1 MHDLDRRLAALS
13 PQQRLL
19 LERRLQERGI
29 HLPTSDRIPKRSQ
42 PDNLPLS
49 FAQTRLWFIQQLDPD
64 NIAYNLATALH
75 LYGEFNAAV
84 LEKALNEIVRRH
96 EILRTRFCTD
106 SQGQPIQ
113 QIVPNLTLSIPIVD
127 LTQAETD
134 REIVWQCVR
143 QEASRP
149 FDLTRAP
156 LMRLKLLH
164 LGDREWVLSVVLH
177 HLICDR
183 WSVGVLVRELSA
195 LYNAFLHGQPS
206 PLANLP
212 VQYGDYA
219 LWQRDWLQGEALDR
233 QLAYWRQQLDDAPP
247 VLDLPGDRPRPAIQT
262 YRGAR
267 EPIALSKSLSQA
279 LKRLCVEEG
288 ATPYMVLLSA
298 FNVLLYRYTNRADIV
313 VGTDIANRDRRE
325 IEGAIGLFFN
335 TLVLRTDLSGNPTF
349 RELLARVREV
359 ALGAYAHQEL
369 PFEKL
374 VEALNPE
381 RSLSRMPLYQVKFD
395 LQQAPVRSLE
405 LSGLTVTPFPV
416 ENGTTKF
423 DLRFNL
429 QDTADGIAGEV
440 EYSSDLFDA
449 ATVRRIVAHF
459 QTLLARVTDHPDRP
473 LSALSLLTPDE
484 REQQQQWNCTE
495 ADYPSHRCVHQL
507 LSDRARDTPEAIAVE
522 CGSERLTYRQLDRR
536 ANQLAHDLQRQGV
549 GPETVVGIY
558 CDRSVAMMV
567 GLLGVLKAG
576 GTYLPLD
583 PAFPR
588 DRLAFIL
595 ADANASIVVTQQHRA
610 AELPQTDAKVTCL
623 DRDGS
628 DIAAWSDRAPDP
640 AITPDNLAYIIYTS
654 GSTGQPKGVEIPH
667 RALTNFLCAMGSLL
681 QISDRDVWLA
691 VTTIAFDIAALEL
704 YLPLLVGARL
714 VIAVREACSER
725 TYRATATDGT
735 QLARTLDACGA
746 TLVQATP
753 ATWTML
759 LASGWRGRDN
769 LVVLCGGEAL
779 NGTVAAQLQQ
789 RCAVLWNLY
798 GPTETTIWSTAY
810 RVESAD
816 DGIVPIGYP
825 IANTQI
831 HLLDSDLQ
839 PVPVGVPGEMYVG
852 GAGLARGYRH
862 RPHLS
867 AANFIANPHSSDP
880 GARLYKTGDL
890 ARYRSDGAIAFL
902 GRLDR
907 QVKRRGYRIELG
919 EIEAALIQ
927 HPDIA
932 EAAVVMG
939 EELVAYLVAAN
950 DTVPSMGQLRQFLR
964 QTLPDY
970 MLPDRAATL
979 DALPRTPN
987 GKLDRRSLPDPDRT
1001 RSSDR
1006 EFVAP
1011 RTPTETALADIWAQV
1026 LNLEAIGIRD
1036 NFFELGGHSLSATQ
1050 VSARVRERFGVELP
1064 LQDFFAEPTVAHLA
1078 DCLDRCQTDTSPT
1091 PTEDRE
1097 ELEL

>member
-1 MHDLDRRLAALS
+1 
-13 PQQRLL
+13 
-19 LERRLQERGI
+19 
-29 HLPTSDRIPKRSQ
+29 
-42 PDNLPLS
+42 
-49 FAQTRLWFIQQLDPD
+49 
-64 NIAYNLATALH
+64 
-75 LYGEFNAAV
+75 
-84 LEKALNEIVRRH
+84 
-96 EILRTRFCTD
+96 
-106 SQGQPIQ
+106 
-113 QIVPNLTLSIPIVD
+113 
-127 LTQAETD
+127 
-134 REIVWQCVR
+134 
-143 QEASRP
+143 
-149 FDLTRAP
+149 
-156 LMRLKLLH
+156 MRLKLLQ
-164 LGDREWVLSVVLH
+164 LGDREWMLSVVLH

-206 PLANLP
+206 PLDDLP

-219 LWQRDWLQGEALDR
+219 LWQRHWLQGEALDR
-233 QLAYWRQQLDDAPP
+233 QLAYWRQQFKDAPP
-247 VLDLPGDRPRPAIQT
+247 VLDFPGDRPRPAVQT

-267 EPIALSKSLSQA
+267 EPIALSESLSQA
-279 LKRLCVEEG
+279 LKRLCVEAG
-288 ATPYMVLLSA
+288 ATPYMGLLSA
-298 FNVLLYRYTNRADIV
+298 FNVLLYRYTNQTDIV
-313 VGTDIANRDRRE
+313 VGTDIANRDRRD

-359 ALGAYAHQEL
+359 ALGAYSHQDL

-395 LQQAPVRSLE
+395 LQQAPVRSLD

-440 EYSSDLFDA
+440 EYSTDLFDA
-449 ATVRRIVAHF
+449 TTIRRIVAHF
-459 QTLLARVTDHPDRP
+459 QTLLARVADNPDRP
-473 LSALSLLTPDE
+473 LSALSLLTPAE
-484 REQQQQWNCTE
+484 REQQQQWNRTA
-495 ADYPSHRCVHQL
+495 ADYPRHRCVHQL
-507 LSDRARDTPEAIAVE
+507 
-522 CGSERLTYRQLDRR
+522 
-536 ANQLAHDLQRQGV
+536 
-549 GPETVVGIY
+549 
-558 CDRSVAMMV
+558 
-567 GLLGVLKAG
+567 
-576 GTYLPLD
+576 
-583 PAFPR
+583 
-588 DRLAFIL
+588 
-595 ADANASIVVTQQHRA
+595 
-610 AELPQTDAKVTCL
+610 
-623 DRDGS
+623 
-628 DIAAWSDRAPDP
+628 WSDRAPDA
-640 AITPDNLAYIIYTS
+640 AITPENLAYIIYTS

-667 RALTNFLCAMGSLL
+667 RTLTNFLCALGDQLD
-681 QISDRDVWLA
+681 IGDRDVWLA

-704 YLPLLVGARL
+704 YLPLLAGGRL
-714 VIAVREACSER
+714 VIAD
-725 TYRATATDGT
+725 RATATDGPR
-735 QLARTLDACGA
+735 LARALDACGA
-746 TLVQATP
+746 TIMQATP

-769 LVVLCGGEAL
+769 LVALCGGEAL

-789 RCAVLWNLY
+789 RCAALWNLY
-798 GPTETTIWSTAY
+798 GPTETTIWSAAY
-810 RVESAD
+810 RVESAN

-831 HLLDSDLQ
+831 YLLDGDLQ
-839 PVPVGVPGEMYVG
+839 PVPVGVPGEIYIG
-852 GAGLARGYRH
+852 GGGLARGYRH

-867 AANFIANPHSSDP
+867 ADKFIANPHSSDP

-890 ARYRSDGAIAFL
+890 ARYRRDGAIAFL

-919 EIEAALIQ
+919 EIEAAFIQ

-939 EELVAYLVAAN
+939 EDQQLVAYLVATN
-950 DTVPSMGQLRQFLR
+950 DTVPSAAQVRQFLR

-970 MLPDRAATL
+970 MVSDRVVTL

-987 GKLDRRSLPDPDRT
+987 GKLDRRSLPAPDRH
-1001 RSSDR
+1001 RASDR

-1011 RTPTETALADIWAQV
+1011 RTPTEAAIADIWAQV
-1026 LNLEAIGIRD
+1026 LNLEAIGIGD

-1064 LQDFFAEPTVAHLA
+1064 LQAFFADPTVAHLA
-1078 DCLDRCQTDTSPT
+1078 DCLDRCQTAPSPT
-1091 PTEDRE
+1091 PTDDRE